1 MNILPIVF
9 IFLLFAHETS
19 SDKESVAIF
28 RKKTLSLLNDARRL
42 IASGDIRKI
51 LEVIDSLAMN
61 KLKDLL
67 KYFGPATR
75 MYKLVWNRQLELA
88 SYEYMYKINET
99 AFKDASQQFNNILY
113 KDYIGFYWLGD
124 MMLIIDTILGFFPSE
139 IEEKAKAWKD
149 VIESIIMIGIM
160 ALSVPKTKT
169 IPRGETFGPAELMY
183 GKRFEIGCTS
193 NLLYSLCFVK
203 KLEYEEWF
211 FEIGASCFGCPNECE
226 FWYNDDG
233 SYEEGDLCI
242 PPRDFYAQQIS
253 ERESA
258 TESIAENGAII
269 YSTLFPIIMNL
280 VYSII

>member
-51 LEVIDSLAMN
+51 LEVINTGTFGSFN
-61 KLKDLL
+61 KLLD
-67 KYFGPATR
+67 YFGPAKL

-88 SYEYMYKINET
+88 SYEYMYNVEENL
-99 AFKDASQQFNNILY
+99 FKVEKEEFNNIQY
-113 KDYIGFYWLGD
+113 NGYIGFYWLGD
-124 MMLIIDTILGFFPSE
+124 LMKIVKVVLGFLP
-139 IEEKAKAWKD
+139 EKLQKKAGVWFD
-149 VIESIIMIGIM
+149 VIQSIIMLGMM
-160 ALSVPKTKT
+160 AAFVPKTET
-169 IPRGETFGPAELMY
+169 IPRGKTFGPAELMF

-203 KLEYEEWF
+203 KLEYEKWF

-253 ERESA
+253 ERESV

-280 VYSII
+280 IYSFF